1 MVRLSKSI
9 WFYSPGLD
17 DSISLKIAKIPQN
30 FKTAIGPLTIQ
41 WAAIVQLHGDKSSVT
56 SDVIHISN
64 GIFQGDSISVL
75 LFILSLNILSCM
87 LSKLKGY
94 NYGNDQQKTATRF
107 LSTTSN
113 FTAVPLMLP
122 KTTRPCDTIFKA
134 YLHGFWNWLIC
145 LSTNWEW
152 GDS

>member
-9 WFYSPGLD
+9 WFYSPRLD
-17 DSISLKIAKIPQN
+17 DSITLKIAKIPQN
-30 FKTAIGPLTIQ
+30 FKTAVGPLTIQ
-41 WAAIVQLHGDKSSVT
+41 WAAIVQLHGNKSSVT

-87 LSKLKGY
+87 LSKLKAN
-94 NYGNDQQKTATRF
+94 NYGNDQRKTVPSF
-107 LSTTSN
+107 LLTTSN

-122 KTTRPCDTIFKA
+122 KTTRSCDTIFKVH
-134 YLHGFWNWLIC
+134 LHGFWNWLIC